1 MKKAAARSPAPA
13 PLSWCRF
20 DTRLGRCALVWS
32 AEGLKGALLPD
43 SSDRALARSVEARHP
58 GAVESTPTQSI
69 RALAASIRSLFDGD
83 LSAQPAIDA
92 ATLDLRDVP
101 PFHAKVYEHARGIA
115 PGTTR
120 SYLFLAEA
128 AGSPRASR
136 AVGQSMA
143 NNPFPIVVPCHRVL
157 ASDGKLTGFSAPGGT
172 ETKLKMLGIER
183 DAALRAQSPQ
193 RFAFDPEA
201 AVAHLRA
208 HDRTLAKLIDRV
220 GPFAMKLDPTPSVF
234 TALAQAI
241 AYQQLTGKAAETIWT
256 RVVGLFPYRA
266 EGPAPELVA
275 KASEET
281 LRSAGLSTAKSLAI
295 HDLAK
300 KCVHGVI
307 PTIERLHALED
318 EAIIDALTEV
328 RGIGRWTVEMLLMF
342 RLGRGDVLPV
352 DDYGVKKGFQ
362 RTFGGSD
369 LPDKKT
375 MIARA
380 ARWAPYRSVASWYL
394 WRATEL
400 PEGEL

>member
-1 MKKAAARSPAPA
+1 MDPSQLRYATFDSP
-13 PLSWCRF
+13 
-20 DTRLGRCALVWS
+20 LGRCAIAWS
-32 AEGLKGALLPD
+32 ERGVLRTLLPEK
-43 SSDRALARSVEARHP
+43 SPAALVRSLRARLDERGWTAL
-58 GAVESTPTQSI
+58 ESPPTQSI
-69 RALAASIRSLFDGD
+69 QTLIDSIRALFEGD
-83 LSAQPAIDA
+83 LSAQRAIDA
-92 ATLDLRDVP
+92 AALDLRDVP
-101 PFHAKVYEHARGIA
+101 PFHAKVYEHARAIA

-128 AGSPRASR
+128 AGSPRAAR

-157 ASDGKLTGFSAPGGT
+157 AADGRLTGFSAPGGT
-172 ETKLKMLGIER
+172 ETKLRMLGIER
-183 DAALRAQSPQ
+183 DAALRASSAQ

-201 AVAHLRA
+201 ALAHLRQSDPA
-208 HDRTLAKLIDRV
+208 LAALIDRV

-281 LRSAGLSTAKSLAI
+281 LRGAGLSTAKSLAI

-307 PTIERLHALED
+307 PTLEKLDALDD

-342 RLGRGDVLPV
+342 RLGRADVLPV

-375 MIARA
+375 MTARA

-394 WRATEL
+394 WRANDL
-400 PEGEL
+400 PEGAL